1 MGRED
6 GVILGCF
13 YGAWGWYGIGT
24 LLWVVRMQWYWDA
37 SMGREDGVILGRTLF
52 WLDLLWHLLYY

>member
-37 SMGREDGVILGRTLF
+37 SMGREDGMILGRF
-52 WLDLLWHLLYY
+52 YGA